1 VRSRFADRGSAI
13 LERSWLV
20 IAMCLAGP
28 CCQTRPATAEVIV
41 ETSVDRDTVTIADPV
56 IFAIDI
62 LAPPGVEVQ
71 APPPDRQLGPFEVR
85 DVQILPPDEP
95 AGEPRHTRI
104 LWTLV
109 PFQTGPLEI
118 PSVTIVATDTSG
130 ASDTLRTREEFI
142 QVASLEPDL
151 QGDIRDIKPPE
162 ELPGGRA
169 WIGWLIGGLILTSAG
184 LWLLRFLRRRRL
196 RRDLEA
202 IPYQGPPRP
211 ADRIALEELNRIAAL
226 QLMDKGLIKELY
238 IQVCD
243 VIRRYIEGR
252 YAIGAMELTTWE
264 LIEELERTAVPRD
277 HRGDFRSF
285 LQECDLVKFAKHIPP
300 AEVCET
306 LLHRARQLVLSTR
319 ISLRPPLSEKIQDV
333 PTGGQPAGVPRS

>member
-1 VRSRFADRGSAI
+1 
-13 LERSWLV
+13 
-20 IAMCLAGP
+20 
-28 CCQTRPATAEVIV
+28 V
-41 ETSVDRDTVTIADPV
+41 ETSVDRDTVYIADPV
-56 IFAIDI
+56 VYAIDI

-85 DVQILPPDEP
+85 DFQILPPDEP

-104 LWTLV
+104 VWTLV
-109 PFQTGPLEI
+109 PYQTGPLEI
-118 PSVTIVATDTSG
+118 PAVTIVTTDTSG
-130 ASDTLRTREEFI
+130 TADTLRTREETI

-169 WIGWLIGGLILTSAG
+169 WIGWLLVGLILASAG

-196 RRDLEA
+196 FRDLKE

-211 ADRIALEELNRIAAL
+211 ADRIALEELDRIAAL
-226 QLMDKGLIKELY
+226 QLLGKGLIKELY
-238 IQVCD
+238 IQVSD
-243 VIRRYIEGR
+243 VIRRYIERR

-277 HRGDFRSF
+277 HREIFQSF

-300 AEVCET
+300 TEVRDT
-306 LLHRARQLVLSTR
+306 LLQRARQLVLSTR
-319 ISLRPPLSEKIQDV
+319 IPPRPPLSEKTQAV
-333 PTGGQPAGVPRS
+333 PTDGQPAGVP